1 MEIKMVEDDGRTYF
15 YQMWYD
21 QEYARFESPPSTQ
34 PTEDNKYKSVLVG
47 GGKKEGFWGLPAPSG
62 FFGRIPWR
70 SRRFCMSCARLDEVR
85 HKEIPKVAE
94 PLEEGD
100 GKMFYAVATKNGVQY
115 RVGDGVY
122 LLPDAFSFR
131 WAWGSPLWGGIL
143 GAELAG
149 FGCSQLQGEGLA
161 SQNFQKFSLKKLTR
175 V

>member
-1 MEIKMVEDDGRTYF
+1 
-15 YQMWYD
+15 
-21 QEYARFESPPSTQ
+21 
-34 PTEDNKYKSVLVG
+34 
-47 GGKKEGFWGLPAPSG
+47 
-62 FFGRIPWR
+62 
-70 SRRFCMSCARLDEVR
+70 MSCARLDEVR

-94 PLEEGD
+94 ALEEGD

-131 WAWGSPLWGGIL
+131 WAWGSPLRGGIL
-143 GAELAG
+143 GAELTG

-161 SQNFQKFSLKKLTR
+161 SQNFRKFSLKKLTR